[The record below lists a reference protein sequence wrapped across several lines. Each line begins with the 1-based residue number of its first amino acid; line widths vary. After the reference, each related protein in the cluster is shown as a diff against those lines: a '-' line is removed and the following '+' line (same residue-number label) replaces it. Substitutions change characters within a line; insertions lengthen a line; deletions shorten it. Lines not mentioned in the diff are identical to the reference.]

1 MILTNNFDA
10 TYDFLIEEIKG
21 KEYKIFMGSDFS
33 EDLQNESAY
42 STIKD
47 IIMCIE
53 LGYICIVQ
61 DLEHIY

>member
-21 KEYKIFMGSDFS
+21 KEYKIFLGSDFP
-33 EDLQNESAY
+33 EDVKNESAY

-53 LGYICIVQ
+53 LGYICIV
-61 DLEHIY
+61 

>member
-21 KEYKIFMGSDFS
+21 KQYKIFMGSDFP
-33 EDLQNESAY
+33 EDSKNSTAY
-42 STIKD
+42 SIIKD

-53 LGYICIVQ
+53 FGYVCIV
-61 DLEHIY
+61 